1 MNIKQLKINDVQRT
15 LHFEKLL
22 CYFIIKLIN
31 YYLLLFDIV
40 LLFIFSSFRLSIYVM
55 QIYIMHYKYNALE

>member
-1 MNIKQLKINDVQRT
+1 MNIKRLKINDVQRT

-40 LLFIFSSFRLSIYVM
+40 LLFFFLFF
-55 QIYIMHYKYNALE
+55 QIVNLCNANIYNALQI